1 MRCVRLVRFSLA
13 IVLLAIC
20 SAMVATAQQYNITR
34 AEYGYG
40 RQRVDVTQ
48 RLQDLARQNARF
60 RMGNSTFGID
70 PSPGNVKT
78 LWIYSRNNR
87 GNRTFTYRE
96 GSWVDGSQFAGWG
109 SGNWGG
115 GGSGPGYPG
124 GGNGGGNNDAWQI
137 QHARYGS
144 PRNNVDVTQR
154 LRELAA
160 RDARFRMGNS
170 TFGIDPDKGVVKYL
184 RIYARG
190 RNGRNRIFEYR
201 EGSWV
206 DGSIFS
212 AWGGGGWGGGN
223 WNGGWNGNGNGRS
236 GAWEVERR

>member
-1 MRCVRLVRFSLA
+1 MNSFK
-13 IVLLAIC
+13 IVKMSLLALLLAAC
-20 SAMVATAQQYNITR
+20 SSVFAAAQQWDIIR

-48 RLQDLARQNARF
+48 RLRELARQNRTF
-60 RMGNSTFGID
+60 RMGNSTFGVD

-78 LWIYSRNNR
+78 LWIFARSGNR
-87 GNRTFTYRE
+87 NRTFEYRE
-96 GSWVDGSQFAGWG
+96 GDTVDGSMFAGWG
-109 SGNWGG
+109 GGNWGG
-115 GGSGPGYPG
+115 GGPSGS
-124 GGNGGGNNDAWQI
+124 DFWQI

-212 AWGGGGWGGGN
+212 AWGNGGWGSGP
-223 WNGGWNGNGNGRS
+223 WNGGWNGTGGTGR
-236 GAWEVERR
+236 GWDVEKR